1 MASAILSLWEAFGAG
16 FAGGT
21 STFNGSEDGRGGSE
35 DRRGGAGAGAM
46 ETEGR
51 EAVQRDRWIPLL
63 CRRDR
68 QIRFDVMAAL
78 EADTPVVKTSAV
90 RVSRRNTSAAV
101 GDAEHINIA
110 GVRELA

>member
-1 MASAILSLWEAFGAG
+1 MASAILSLWEALGAG

-21 STFNGSEDGRGGSE
+21 STFNGSEDGRG
-35 DRRGGAGAGAM
+35 AGAGAM

-51 EAVQRDRWIPLL
+51 ETVQRDRWIPLL

-68 QIRFDVMAAL
+68 QIKFDVMAAL
-78 EADTPVVKTSAV
+78 EADTAVVKTSAV
-90 RVSRRNTSAAV
+90 RVSRRNTSATV
-101 GDAEHINIA
+101 DDAEHINIA

>member
-1 MASAILSLWEAFGAG
+1 MASAILSLLEAFGAG
-16 FAGGT
+16 FAGGK
-21 STFNGSEDGRGGSE
+21 STFNGSEDRRGGSE
-35 DRRGGAGAGAM
+35 ARRGGGAGAM

-51 EAVQRDRWIPLL
+51 ETVQRERWMPLL

-68 QIRFDVMAAL
+68 QIKFDVMAAL
-78 EADTPVVKTSAV
+78 EADTAVVKTSAV
-90 RVSRRNTSAAV
+90 RVSRRNASAAV